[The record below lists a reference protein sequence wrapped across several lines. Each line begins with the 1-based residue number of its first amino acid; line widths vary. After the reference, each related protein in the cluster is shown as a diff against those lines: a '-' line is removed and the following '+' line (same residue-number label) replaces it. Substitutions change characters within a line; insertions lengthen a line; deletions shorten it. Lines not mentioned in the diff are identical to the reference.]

1 VTITGTN
8 FAEATVATFGGTEA
22 ANVTLQCDH
31 DHRDGTGGHGT
42 KAYEQNTQQSP
53 LGASLGELAALSRFA
68 ICGGCAPCWR
78 AGGTIA
84 PSGNVRERNCSLP
97 LTRESSI
104 FWCGRGPCGL
114 LTPSVVTTA
123 SWISAHTSSKR

>member
-53 LGASLGELAALSRFA
+53 RYSPNAKDNFEFELK
-68 ICGGCAPCWR
+68 ICGWR
-78 AGGTIA
+78 GDA
-84 PSGNVRERNCSLP
+84 VLDLRR
-97 LTRESSI
+97 
-104 FWCGRGPCGL
+104 
-114 LTPSVVTTA
+114 
-123 SWISAHTSSKR
+123 KR